1 MFKQLMTG
9 CTLATTIFLASMCA
23 LMAHGIEASEAKKA
37 GLAPQTSKARGV
49 TITVTPLRL
58 MNEAKTWDF
67 EITLESHTQALSDDL
82 IGSSILIGDG
92 KQATPLGWEGTPPGS
107 HHRKGLLR
115 YKPIY
120 PAPQS
125 LELRIQRTGEP
136 IPRSFRWRLK

>member
-23 LMAHGIEASEAKKA
+23 LMAQGIEANEVKTA
-37 GLAPQTSKARGV
+37 GLAPQTSKALGV
-49 TITVTPLRL
+49 TVTVTPLSL
-58 MNEAKTWDF
+58 SNEAKSWDF
-67 EITLESHTQALSDDL
+67 EITLESHTQTLNDDL

-92 KQATPLGWEGTPPGS
+92 RQSTPQGWEGAPPGG

-115 YKPIY
+115 YKPIS